1 MDAGPEAG
9 HAGRDEHGDPG
20 EGRGG
25 HLRRLDEIAT
35 AGGTQVIC
43 DMFRNQVKPEMK
55 GKGSDKLKANNVID
69 NFTSCLNILPLH
81 ICNLFT

>member
-1 MDAGPEAG
+1 MDAGPEAD

-35 AGGTQVIC
+35 VGGTQVIC

-55 GKGSDKLKANNVID
+55 GKGSEKLKG
-69 NFTSCLNILPLH
+69 
-81 ICNLFT
+81 